1 MRAHYSN
8 LRPPD
13 YKYHYHAPSL
23 LHPPQFS
30 FHLGFSTSTR
40 FPRLLPSTSLRFYR
54 MKKKSDVSTIK
65 RSSYRVIPPTFPLS
79 FWYLYLSFL
88 NPIVSRNKSCQ
99 QRTYILT
106 RPTCWSLQTCYF
118 RSSFALLW
126 KNLPGISPRSPASR
140 GSTDVI
146 TRSNYAYIK
155 RVVDT
160 LTEPTWS
167 ATHEF

>member
-1 MRAHYSN
+1 MRRGSRDQRQYVLDAPSIMRAHYSN

-40 FPRLLPSTSLRFYR
+40 SPRLLPSTSLRFYR
-54 MKKKSDVSTIK
+54 KKKKSDVSTIK

-88 NPIVSRNKSCQ
+88 NPIVSRNKSCE
-99 QRTYILT
+99 QRTFLLV
-106 RPTCWSLQTCYF
+106 RPVGRCKLVTFDPRL
-118 RSSFALLW
+118 RSFE
-126 KNLPGISPRSPASR
+126 KICQ
-140 GSTDVI
+140 
-146 TRSNYAYIK
+146 AY
-155 RVVDT
+155 RHVPPPLADRQM
-160 LTEPTWS
+160 
-167 ATHEF
+167 

>member
-1 MRAHYSN
+1 MRRGSRDQRQYVLDAPSIMRAHYSN

-23 LHPPQFS
+23 LDPPQFS

-54 MKKKSDVSTIK
+54 KKKKSDVSTIK

-88 NPIVSRNKSCQ
+88 NPIVSRNKSCE
-99 QRTYILT
+99 QRTYIPT
-106 RPTCWSLQTCYF
+106 RSTCWSLQTCYF
-118 RSSFALLW
+118 RSWFALLW
-126 KNLPGISPRSPASR
+126 KSLPRVSLRSHLSR
-140 GSTDVI
+140 IDRCNHSQ
-146 TRSNYAYIK
+146 
-155 RVVDT
+155 
-160 LTEPTWS
+160 
-167 ATHEF
+167 